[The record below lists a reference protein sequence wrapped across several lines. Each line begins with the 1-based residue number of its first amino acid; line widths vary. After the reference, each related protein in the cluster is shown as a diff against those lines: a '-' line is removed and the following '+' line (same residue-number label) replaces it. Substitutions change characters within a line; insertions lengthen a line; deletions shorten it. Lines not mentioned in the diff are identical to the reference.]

1 MSQPRFCQNSPLGWS
16 NRHRRQGSSASKY
29 STQILSWQVPMISK
43 HISFCLELMQRITG
57 ETATRK
63 RTFQRSQCHTAN
75 PHRSL
80 SLIATRVLTLF
91 AILTF
96 PTNGFNWSEIKS
108 DSNVCRPCQQNFWRL
123 STNICFLVQQI
134 FVAAYGAGTGYLLV
148 SSPNLISPTGFIHK
162 ADKKHLFSSK

>member
-1 MSQPRFCQNSPLGWS
+1 MANANVITAHFILPQID
-16 NRHRRQGSSASKY
+16 AS
-29 STQILSWQVPMISK
+29 L
-43 HISFCLELMQRITG
+43 RITG
-57 ETATRK
+57 ETNTRK
-63 RTFQRSQCHTAN
+63 RTFERSQHHTAN
-75 PHRSL
+75 LHCSL

-91 AILTF
+91 VILTF

-162 ADKKHLFSSK
+162 ADKKASVFLKIISILLQNNIRNQQEFSW